1 MGNVT
6 KLPVNDFEWM
16 ENIQELNEDFIKSS
30 TNESDAGYF
39 LEVDVQYPENLHKL
53 HNSLPFLP
61 EGMKIPNIEKLVA
74 NLHEEYVTHILKI

>member
-6 KLPVNDFEWM
+6 KLPVNDFKWM
-16 ENIQELNEDFIKSS
+16 ENISELNEDFMKSS

-53 HNSLPFLP
+53 HNNLPFLP
-61 EGMKIPNIEKLVA
+61 EGMKFQ
-74 NLHEEYVTHILKI
+74 ILKNL

>member
-6 KLPVNDFEWM
+6 KLPVNDFKWM
-16 ENIQELNEDFIKSS
+16 ENISELNEDFMKSS

-53 HNSLPFLP
+53 HNNLPFLP
-61 EGMKIPNIEKLVA
+61 EGMNIEKLVA

>member
-53 HNSLPFLP
+53 HNNLPFLP
-61 EGMKIPNIEKLVA
+61 EGMNIEKLVA